1 MSFTIIDTFLLNFI
15 RLKKSV
21 QCIFI
26 LHLIKVQFHCF
37 FGMFNPKL
45 KFIFFLFFYQFLNFS
60 TLARMYK
67 ITSHIYKYSCISS
80 QVSMPS
86 LCLDSCVLSDQCYG
100 FSTVRYIYYVLWE
113 VVSLSRYHR
122 AFVSYL
128 LLNVSIKTHRVAG
141 FGYITYFI

>member
-1 MSFTIIDTFLLNFI
+1 MWWGIYMPLYWYLLKTKEFITNTFSIFYFAYEFYHYTFLLNFI

-26 LHLIKVQFHCF
+26 LHLVKVQFHCF

-60 TLARMYK
+60 TLAGMCK
-67 ITSHIYKYSCISS
+67 ITSHIYKYSCLSS

-100 FSTVRYIYYVLWE
+100 FSTVRYIY
-113 VVSLSRYHR
+113 
-122 AFVSYL
+122 FVSW
-128 LLNVSIKTHRVAG
+128 RVCVV
-141 FGYITYFI
+141 I

>member
-1 MSFTIIDTFLLNFI
+1 MWWGIYIPLYGYLLKTKELFLFFILHMSFTIIDTFLLNFI

-67 ITSHIYKYSCISS
+67 ITSHIYK
-80 QVSMPS
+80 
-86 LCLDSCVLSDQCYG
+86 
-100 FSTVRYIYYVLWE
+100 
-113 VVSLSRYHR
+113 
-122 AFVSYL
+122 
-128 LLNVSIKTHRVAG
+128 
-141 FGYITYFI
+141 